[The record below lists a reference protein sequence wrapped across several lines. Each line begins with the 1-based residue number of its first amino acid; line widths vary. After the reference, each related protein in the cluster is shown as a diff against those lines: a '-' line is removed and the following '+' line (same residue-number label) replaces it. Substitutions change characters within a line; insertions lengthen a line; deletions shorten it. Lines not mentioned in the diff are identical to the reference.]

1 MTDYTV
7 EPIEEVTWGKFLLF
21 GDSITQMSCLP
32 FGYNLL
38 SALQHYYARKLDVV
52 VRGFSGYNSDHAKLM
67 IKPIFKQL
75 HHKDG
80 PVKGATI
87 FFGSNDCADNETQN
101 VPLDRYAENIKEIA
115 SFLKSQGVVVLIVG
129 CATMDARTV
138 ERTAKSALKY
148 NLAAKKVAQELGVG
162 FVDLYSA
169 FVRAAGGTPGF
180 EDEIDYDQPENAGSF
195 LLVDG
200 LHFSPA
206 GYRQFY
212 LEIVKAIDFKFPEI
226 AGVNLPTIF
235 PEYDKIDPSN
245 AYDSLF
251 PAITD
256 YKDSMAVGR
265 DYM

>member
-1 MTDYTV
+1 MTDFEV
-7 EPIEEVTWGKFLLF
+7 SPIEEVTWGKFLLF

-38 SALQHYYARKLDVV
+38 SGLQHYYARKLDVV
-52 VRGFSGYNSDHAKLM
+52 VRGFSGYNSDQAKLM
-67 IKPIFKQL
+67 IKPLFKQL

-87 FFGSNDCADNETQN
+87 FFGSNDCADNKIQH
-101 VPLDRYAENIKEIA
+101 VPLDRYSDNIKEIA

-129 CATMDARTV
+129 CATMDARTI
-138 ERTAKSALKY
+138 ERTAESALKY

-169 FVRAAGGTPGF
+169 FVRAAGATP
-180 EDEIDYDQPENAGSF
+180 DSNEIDYSKPDNAGSF
-195 LLVDG
+195 LMVDG

-212 LEIVKAIDFKFPEI
+212 LEIVKTIDFKFPQI
-226 AGVNLPTIF
+226 AAVNLPTIF
-235 PEYDKIDPSN
+235 PDIDNIDPSN
-245 AYDSLF
+245 NYDSLF

-256 YKDSMAVGR
+256 YKDSMAIGR